1 MNPPRHLRAD
11 RGTAAGSRRRR
22 RTWRQRLVLTTGCLL
37 SMALL
42 GAAGFATY
50 GMLRWY
56 GVDRVD
62 LDLERAAEGEP
73 INILVIGS
81 DSRAGEGEAEQAAVP
96 GKRTDTII
104 VVRLDPQAD
113 TVAALSFP
121 RDLWLPIAG
130 RGESGRI
137 NSAYDGE
144 GEEQV
149 LIDTLSE
156 NFGIPIH
163 HWIEV
168 DFQGFRRLVD
178 ALGGV
183 TLYFDRA
190 LRDEASGLYVTELGC
205 VTLDGEQALAYARS
219 RHAEYHTED
228 GWVADP
234 QSDLSRIVR
243 QQNLMAAAL
252 DEALDQV
259 TNPIRLRELIDIG
272 TDSVTIDDQLGLG
285 DIRELVDQFRDLDSD
300 RFVTYSLPVLPRPG
314 DEGATV
320 VVDEAAAA
328 PVLAVFRGGEP
339 QEIGPARVE
348 VHVRNGTAAD
358 PARAQ
363 GRLATEVTEELA
375 GLGFE
380 TGPPADDPEVHE
392 HTTVRHA
399 PGHVD
404 HARAVARHIDG
415 GVVLEEDPDLE
426 PGRVVVVAG
435 LDFPGVRTEPFPLDD
450 LPAPPETGRGAATT
464 STAAAGTSS
473 TTATLPEPTS
483 TTTPAQVGAV
493 PEGAC

>member
-1 MNPPRHLRAD
+1 MHPPRHLRAD

-37 SMALL
+37 SVALL
-42 GAAGFATY
+42 AAAGFATY
-50 GMLRWY
+50 GMIRWY

-73 INILVIGS
+73 VNILVIGS
-81 DSRAGEGEAEQAAVP
+81 DSRAGEGSAEQAAVP

-130 RGESGRI
+130 RGESARI
-137 NSAYDGE
+137 NSAYGGE

-149 LIDTLSE
+149 LIDTLTE

-168 DFQGFRRLVD
+168 DFEGFRRLVD

-205 VTLDGEQALAYARS
+205 VTLNGEQALAYARS

-243 QQNLMAAAL
+243 QQNLMSAAL

-259 TNPIRLRELIDIG
+259 TNPVRLRELIDIG
-272 TDSVTIDDQLGLG
+272 TDSVTIDDRLGLG
-285 DIRELVDQFRDLDSD
+285 DVRDLVEQFRDIDGD
-300 RFVTYSLPVLPRPG
+300 RFVTYSLPVVPRPG
-314 DEGATV
+314 DEAATV
-320 VVDEAAAA
+320 VVDEAAAE

-339 QEIGPARVE
+339 LEVDPARVE

-358 PARAQ
+358 PDRAQ
-363 GRLATEVTEELA
+363 GRLATEVTRALA
-375 GLGFE
+375 EIGFE
-380 TGPPADDPEVHE
+380 TGPPADDDEVHE

-399 PGHVD
+399 PGQVD
-404 HARAVARHIDG
+404 HARAVARYLDG
-415 GVVLEEDPDLE
+415 GVLLEEDPDLE
-426 PGRVVVVAG
+426 PGQVVLIAG

-450 LPAPPETGRGAATT
+450 LPAPPDAGPVGATGSTGAEATT
-464 STAAAGTSS
+464 
-473 TTATLPEPTS
+473 TTTLPEPTS